1 MNNIGGKGSA
11 AIEGRKRKTTAS
23 GTHRREG
30 TIKQ

>member
-11 AIEGRKRKTTAS
+11 AEGRKRKTTAS